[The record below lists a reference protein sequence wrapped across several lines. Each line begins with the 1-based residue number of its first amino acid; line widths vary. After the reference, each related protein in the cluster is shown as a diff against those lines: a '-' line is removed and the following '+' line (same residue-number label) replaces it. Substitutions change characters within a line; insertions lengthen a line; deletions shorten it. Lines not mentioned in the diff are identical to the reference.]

1 MEKDSTKPS
10 ISIPKANED
19 EVVNIPPGKGG
30 INSSVN
36 QRLDKIDQVLYG
48 VMLAVVLSM
57 IAIIVS
63 VIGLFLDQMRY
74 NNAAYKDY
82 SQKVQSVTETQDM
95 NQFLLEQDEKNQQV
109 ILEKQKQIT
118 DLQQKLS
125 ASESNKK

>member
-1 MEKDSTKPS
+1 MKKGRNKPT
-10 ISIPKANED
+10 INIPKANEA
-19 EVVNIPPGKGG
+19 EVVNIQPGKEGV
-30 INSSVN
+30 NSLN
-36 QRLDKIDQVLYG
+36 QRLDRIDQVLYG

-95 NQFLLEQDEKNQQV
+95 NQFLLEQGEKNQQV
-109 ILEKQKQIT
+109 ILEQQKQIT
-118 DLQQKLS
+118 DLQEKS
-125 ASESNKK
+125 AVSESNKK